1 MYVFDHGKATVTRDR
16 PTTGWLRHVQRDGGR
31 PIYLALVDALETA
44 VRDGEL
50 QPGDQLPPQ
59 RAVADQLDID
69 FTTVTRAYG
78 AARARGLVEGAVGRG
93 TFVRRRA
100 ADDEAGLVDLSMNL
114 PPPPRGVSLAALLK
128 ETTAAILDRTDV
140 ATLMAYHAG
149 PGTAGQRAAGAAW
162 LTPSLGEVALD
173 RIVVCPGAQAAL
185 TAVLTTIARPGARI
199 VVEPLTYPGLIALAR
214 RLDLRLAACPVDDEG
229 FLPEALARLCA
240 EERPAAIYVVPTT
253 RNPVATTMGPARRR
267 EIATIAA
274 ANDAWLI
281 EDDPYSPL
289 FDAPLPALASLAPER
304 AFHIA
309 TLSKTLSPGLRTAF
323 LVAPPG
329 PMAEQVADSLRAT
342 VLMGSPLTTAVAV
355 RWIRDGAAE
364 RVLTGV
370 RLEARARRAIA
381 AELLPMA
388 RGAAESVHVWLD
400 LPVGWDAGRVHALAL
415 SRGLSLVAADA
426 FAAAPDHPNGLRI
439 SLGGPT
445 QTSVLRA
452 ALGNVAALL
461 TGGGPARMIV

>member
-1 MYVFDHGKATVTRDR
+1 MTRDR
-16 PTTGWLRHVQRDGGR
+16 PTAGWLRHLQRDGGR

-149 PGTAGQRAAGAAW
+149 PGTPGQRAAGAAW
-162 LTPSLGEVALD
+162 LAPCLGEAGLERV
-173 RIVVCPGAQAAL
+173 VVCPGAQSAL
-185 TAVLTTIARPGARI
+185 TAVLTTIVRPGAGI
-199 VVEPLTYPGLIALAR
+199 VVEPLTYPGLIALTE
-214 RLDLRLAACPVDDEG
+214 RLGLRLTACPVDDQG

-253 RNPVATTMGPARRR
+253 RNPVATTMGLARRR
-267 EIATIAA
+267 EIAAIATA
-274 ANDAWLI
+274 GDAWLI
-281 EDDPYSPL
+281 EDDPYSRL
-289 FDAPLPALASLAPER
+289 FDAPLPALASLAPDR

-323 LVAPPG
+323 VVAPPG
-329 PMAEQVADSLRAT
+329 PMAEQVADGLRAT

-355 RWIRDGAAE
+355 RWIRDGVAE
-364 RVLTGV
+364 RVLAGV
-370 RLEARARRAIA
+370 RQETRARRAMA
-381 AELLPMA
+381 AEFLPTA
-388 RGAAESVHVWLD
+388 HGAAEAIHVWLD
-400 LPVGWDAGRVHALAL
+400 QPAGWDAGRVRAMAL

-426 FAAAPDHPNGLRI
+426 FAATSDHPNGLRI

-445 QTSVLRA
+445 QASILRA
-452 ALGNVAALL
+452 ALSNVAALL
-461 TGGGPARMIV
+461 TGGGPARVVV

>member
-1 MYVFDHGKATVTRDR
+1 MTRNR
-16 PTTGWLRHVQRDGGR
+16 PTAGWLRHVRRDGGQ

-59 RAVADQLDID
+59 RAVADQMDID

-149 PGTAGQRAAGAAW
+149 PGTPGQRSAGAAW
-162 LTPSLGEVALD
+162 LAPSLGEVALD

-185 TAVLTTIARPGARI
+185 TAVLTTIARPGACI
-199 VVEPLTYPGLIALAR
+199 IVEPLTYPGVIALAR
-214 RLDLRLAACPVDDEG
+214 RLGLRLATCPVDDQG
-229 FLPEALARLCA
+229 FIPESLARLCA

-253 RNPVATTMGPARRR
+253 RNPVATTMGLARRR
-267 EIATIAA
+267 EIATIATA
-274 ANDAWLI
+274 GAVWLI
-281 EDDPYSPL
+281 EDDPYSRL
-289 FDAPLPALASLAPER
+289 FDAPLPALASLAPEH

-329 PMAEQVADSLRAT
+329 PMAEQVAAGLHAT
-342 VLMGSPLTTAVAV
+342 VLMGSPLTTAVAM

-364 RVLTGV
+364 RVLAGV
-370 RLEARARRAIA
+370 SLEARARRAIA

-388 RGAAESVHVWLD
+388 RGDAEGVHVWLD
-400 LPVGWDAGRVHALAL
+400 QPAGWDAGRVRALAL

-426 FAAAPDHPNGLRI
+426 FAATPDHPDGLRI
-439 SLGGPT
+439 SLGGPA
-445 QTSVLRA
+445 QASVLRA

-461 TGGGPARMIV
+461 AGGGPARVVV

>member
-1 MYVFDHGKATVTRDR
+1 MTRDR
-16 PTTGWLRHVQRDGGR
+16 PTAGWLRHVQRGDR

-44 VRDGEL
+44 VREGEL

-59 RAVADQLDID
+59 RAVADQLNID

-128 ETTAAILDRTDV
+128 ETTAAILDRTDA

-149 PGTAGQRAAGAAW
+149 PGTPGQRAAGAAW
-162 LTPSLGEVALD
+162 LSPCLGEVGLD

-185 TAVLTTIARPGARI
+185 TAVLTTIARPGACI
-199 VVEPLTYPGLIALAR
+199 VVEPLTYPGLIALAE
-214 RLDLRLAACPVDDEG
+214 RLGLRLAACPVDDQG

-253 RNPVATTMGPARRR
+253 RNPVATTMGLARRR
-267 EIATIAA
+267 EIAAIVAA
-274 ANDAWLI
+274 GDAWLI
-281 EDDPYSPL
+281 EDDPYSRL
-289 FDAPLPALASLAPER
+289 FDAPLPALATLTPER
-304 AFHIA
+304 VFHIA

-323 LVAPPG
+323 VVAPSAS
-329 PMAEQVADSLRAT
+329 MVEQVADGLRAT

-364 RVLTGV
+364 RVLAGV
-370 RLEARARRAIA
+370 RQEARARRAIA
-381 AELLPMA
+381 TELLPTA
-388 RGAAESVHVWLD
+388 QGDAEGVHVWLD
-400 LPVGWDAGRVHALAL
+400 LPAGWDAGRVRALAL

-439 SLGGPT
+439 SLGGPA
-445 QTSVLRA
+445 QASVLRA
-452 ALGNVAALL
+452 ALSNVAALL
-461 TGGGPARMIV
+461 AGVRPARVVV